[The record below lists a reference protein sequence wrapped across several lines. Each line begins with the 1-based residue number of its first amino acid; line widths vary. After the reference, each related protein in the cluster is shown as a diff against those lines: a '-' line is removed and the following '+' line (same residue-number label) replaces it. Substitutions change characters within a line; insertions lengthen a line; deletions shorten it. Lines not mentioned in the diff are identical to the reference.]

1 MLRLQ
6 CRIDFQH
13 FNIKMNGLPGQR
25 MVEINGNGV
34 AVNFADHAGISPP
47 SIAVKA

>member
-25 MVEINGNGV
+25 MVEINGNGSPLISRITP
-34 AVNFADHAGISPP
+34 GISLP